1 LRISQLTVKNFRGIK
16 ELALP
21 MSSFGCVI
29 GENNAGKSTVLQA
42 LDVFFNGPSL
52 KVTDYHDHGTALE
65 VEVTFSDIDEAD
77 LARLAD
83 EHRDRIT
90 QVVRDGQLVLS
101 RVYGDNGKGSLR
113 YLARIPRLERLR
125 PYAIDALVAKKTNPE
140 LRQGAVFAHPE
151 LESVLPAKPSQK
163 SIREAIQ
170 SLVDGLDESEFVMEA
185 DKLAPPKRK
194 QALDGLGV
202 TPTSAQD

>member
-1 LRISQLTVKNFRGIK
+1 LRISQLIIKNFRGIK
-16 ELALP
+16 ELTLP

-52 KVTDYHDHGTALE
+52 KMTDYHVQGAHLAIE
-65 VEVTFSDIDEAD
+65 ITFSDISDAD
-77 LARLAD
+77 LARLAE

-113 YLARIPRLERLR
+113 YLAKVPRAERLR
-125 PYAIDALVAKKTNPE
+125 PPAIDALVAKKSNPE
-140 LRQGAVFAHPE
+140 LRLGAVFMHPE
-151 LESVLPAKPSQK
+151 RRHSRAWPGGCELT
-163 SIREAIQ
+163 
-170 SLVDGLDESEFVMEA
+170 M
-185 DKLAPPKRK
+185 
-194 QALDGLGV
+194 
-202 TPTSAQD
+202 